1 MSSERK
7 DVMNSPDRQ
16 KPGNHPA
23 ARPGQEPD
31 PKAAKPEWRPGEP
44 GLQGGAPDQGAT
56 SGTGA
61 SRG

>member
-1 MSSERK
+1 MAEAPK

-23 ARPGQEPD
+23 ARPGQDPD
-31 PKAAKPEWRPGEP
+31 PKAQRPEWRPGEA
-44 GLQGGAPDQGAT
+44 GLQGGAPDEGAT
-56 SGTGA
+56 SGSNT